1 MRRLWGRTWISKKV
15 SNSDVLI
22 DFLVQKSLILHLYY
36 DKNCH
41 NFRFFFLTKSV
52 KIRLRY
58 WIIFHLADTWKI
70 WHSRFVWPPG
80 NLGYG
85 FMKNAQANIYNILFV
100 ANVYSSKVQMQKN
113 NNKLML
119 PRPAIVTIPTSAT
132 PSRNIICG
140 NIIAQHLI
148 WCLWYWSV
156 QQRYDCKHWQ

>member
-41 NFRFFFLTKSV
+41 NFRFFFY
-52 KIRLRY
+52 KICQNQAQIMNNLSSS
-58 WIIFHLADTWKI
+58 WHLKNLALQI
-70 WHSRFVWPPG
+70 VWPPG

-85 FMKNAQANIYNILFV
+85 FMKKSQANIYNILFI

-119 PRPAIVTIPTSAT
+119 LRTAIVTIPTSAT